1 MPFEP
6 DDETLSMLKNSVK
19 EFVLREVEPMASR
32 IDNEDY
38 FPESVFKK
46 MGKMGYLG
54 ITVPAE
60 YGGSGLNIAA
70 QAIIEEELGYS
81 SPSLALSYGAH
92 SNLCLDNLYRNGSE
106 LIRRDYVPKLASGE
120 WMGSLALTEPGSGSD
135 ALGMKSEAWKDGDK
149 IILNGS
155 KTLITNAPFSDLFL
169 VYART
174 GDSYSAFVVLS
185 SDKGFSRGKK
195 FNKMGMRG
203 SPTGEIYFDNI
214 VLGKD
219 RVVGEYGNG
228 KDIILSGLNSE
239 RVVLSFIFIGLA
251 RRALETAIEYSTQR
265 KQFNTHLYRFE
276 LIEEKLAYMYT
287 KYETSKLLAEKAL
300 RNLERNRMDS
310 LSAAAAIMHSTESA
324 EYISREA
331 IQILGGLGYTK
342 DMVVERLMRD
352 AILGQIGAGTT
363 EIRKHLIAS
372 ALVKSFKKDPE
383 ILGKA

>member
-120 WMGSLALTEPGSGSD
+120 WIGSLALTEPGSGSD